1 MEKNMTSIGKK
12 IRMERIFDRDSK
24 KTIIVPMYHGGGI
37 GPIEGIADMGEAV
50 DKVARRGANAVV
62 LHKGDVP
69 NGHRGGGKDIG
80 LIVHMSSSTIFSDDL
95 DDNVIVCS
103 VKEAVS
109 LGADT
114 VSIHVN
120 LENGKERQVL
130 EEFATIVDQSNEYGI
145 PLMAMVYPRGLKV
158 EKGKE
163 YNVEN
168 TAHCVRVADELGVD
182 IVNVNYTGSPETFRH
197 VVDACK
203 IPVLIAGG
211 PKMGSEKEILEM
223 VEGAIMAGAAGL
235 SISRN
240 VFQDDDSAAIIAK
253 MSKIV
258 HKGAHVED
266 FYPEEDGQTRS
277 FWGGDTDGHIHGIS
291 NAKNVKVDDR

>member
-1 MEKNMTSIGKK
+1 MEKNMTGIGKK

-24 KTIIVPMYHGGGI
+24 KTVIVPMYHGGSI
-37 GPIEGIADMGEAV
+37 EPIEGIEDMGEAV
-50 DKVARRGANAVV
+50 DKVARRGADAVV

-80 LIVHMSSSTIFSDDL
+80 LIVHMSSSTKFSDGL
-95 DDNVIVCS
+95 YDNVIVCS

-114 VSIHVN
+114 VSIHIN

-130 EEFATIVDQSNEYGI
+130 EEFAAIVDQSNEYGM
-145 PLMAMVYPRGLKV
+145 PLLAMVYPRGSKV

-163 YNVEN
+163 YDVEN
-168 TAHCVRVADELGVD
+168 AAHCARVADELGVD
-182 IVNVNYTGSPETFRH
+182 IVSVNYTGSPETFRH
-197 VVDACK
+197 VVAACK
-203 IPVLIAGG
+203 IPVVIDGG
-211 PKMGSEKEILEM
+211 PEMGSEKELLEM
-223 VEGAIMAGAAGL
+223 VEGAMLAGAAGI

-240 VFQDDDSAAIIAK
+240 FFQHDDSAAIVAK

-266 FYPEEDGQTRS
+266 FYPEKDGETGS
-277 FWGGDTDGHIHGIS
+277 FWGGDTDGHIPGIG
-291 NAKNVKVDDR
+291 NAKDVKGDDR